1 MALIVQAVGGAMAA
15 SATQNN
21 QDPTKG
27 GHIMLGGIVFQ
38 MGVYYLHHTYV
49 THTSWFDA
57 SRLDHLCY
65 IHFRISDA
73 LQHG

>member
-15 SATQNN
+15 SAVQNN

-49 THTSWFDA
+49 YSYF
-57 SRLDHLCY
+57 LV
-65 IHFRISDA
+65 
-73 LQHG
+73 